1 MIYIIFLS
9 SYLLG
14 SINFAIILSKY
25 KGIDIKNEGSGN
37 PGSSNALRVL
47 GKKYA
52 AGVLIG
58 DMLKGLICILL
69 GIYFV
74 KTVNPFIFGLC
85 SVLGHCFPV
94 YYKFKGGKGVATFLG
109 SYLGY
114 LIFVP
119 SQEYAESSKLII
131 FLILLF
137 SFVIIAKFLRIS
149 ALASLFTVT
158 LSGYFV
164 VSDTNDLVVQ
174 ILTVIIILIIIFQH
188 RSNLQRLFEGNENKF

>member
-1 MIYIIFLS
+1 M
-9 SYLLG
+9 
-14 SINFAIILSKY
+14 
-25 KGIDIKNEGSGN
+25 
-37 PGSSNALRVL
+37 
-47 GKKYA
+47 
-52 AGVLIG
+52 
-58 DMLKGLICILL
+58 
-69 GIYFV
+69 
-74 KTVNPFIFGLC
+74 
-85 SVLGHCFPV
+85 

-164 VSDTNDLVVQ
+164 ISDTNNLVVQ